1 MWRFCQRGAA
11 YQAGPPLPGVCM
23 VLLEALVVNLGQAI
37 GWRIWAWAKLLKVW
51 ASLRWSDLQAIMPA
65 ELTFVRVASLQ
76 S

>member
-1 MWRFCQRGAA
+1 M
-11 YQAGPPLPGVCM
+11 
-23 VLLEALVVNLGQAI
+23 VNLGQAI